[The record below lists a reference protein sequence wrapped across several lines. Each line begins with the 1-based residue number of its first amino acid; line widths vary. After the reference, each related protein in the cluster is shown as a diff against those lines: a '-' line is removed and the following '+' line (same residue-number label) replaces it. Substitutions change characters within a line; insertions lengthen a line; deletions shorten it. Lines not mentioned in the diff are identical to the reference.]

1 LEGGEARVIF
11 ALIKKLLT
19 VDEVADLLRIPKA
32 RVYELVRQRKLRVVY
47 IGRSVRIPEEALD
60 ELVEKGGTSP

>member
-1 LEGGEARVIF
+1 M
-11 ALIKKLLT
+11 KKTLT
-19 VDEVADLLRIPKA
+19 VDEVAVLLRIPKA
-32 RVYELVRQRKLRVVY
+32 RVYELVRQRKLGVVH